1 MKPPGLTL
9 DNNCI
14 IDLQQNREDASRA
27 RSLVL
32 GFGENIGEDF
42 SSVFSWKNMGD
53 AVFFGCISP

>member
-1 MKPPGLTL
+1 
-9 DNNCI
+9 
-14 IDLQQNREDASRA
+14 
-27 RSLVL
+27 VL